1 MKKILKLML
10 TASVIAAMQFIAA
23 CGDDSKDGNS
33 PPSETEVAVQIRL
46 AVDDMTA
53 TRSIDENAIADVNIY
68 LYSSKK
74 TITFIMLKMHRHLSC
89 RCFREN
95 TPFV

>member
-1 MKKILKLML
+1 ML

-23 CGDDSKDGNS
+23 CGDDSKDGNFP